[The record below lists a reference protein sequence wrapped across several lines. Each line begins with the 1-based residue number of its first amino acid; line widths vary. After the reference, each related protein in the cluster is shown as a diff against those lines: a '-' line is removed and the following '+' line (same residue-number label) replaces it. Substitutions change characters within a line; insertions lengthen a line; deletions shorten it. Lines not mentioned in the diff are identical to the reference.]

1 MLNDVI
7 VPIIKQK
14 QILEIEFGELKV
26 EKEVIKTGK
35 TARYF
40 IYINL
45 ACRAL
50 TYAVSLLEKAE
61 KELKRNLQ

>member
-1 MLNDVI
+1 MLTDVI

-14 QILEIEFGELKV
+14 QILEVEFGELQV

-40 IYINL
+40 IYISL
-45 ACRAL
+45 ACKAL
-50 TYAVSLLEKAE
+50 TYAVSSLEKAE
-61 KELKRNLQ
+61 KESKRNLQ